1 MRRLCDGRFYAK
13 ARFPAHTSKPLFT
26 VNNDLLQSLNPA
38 QRDAVIHYQDPS
50 LIIAGAGSGKTRVLT
65 SRIAYMLQEGVP
77 AHHILALTFT
87 NKAAREMRERIGGM
101 ISPVLGRGL
110 WMGTF
115 HSVFARILRAES
127 ELLGYPSTFTIYDA
141 ADAKNMVKLA
151 IRELE
156 LDEDTYKPNNVAS
169 RISRAK
175 NNLVTPE
182 AYEANASLQGED
194 RELKIPRFLEIYKL
208 YCRRC
213 RENGAMDFDDLL
225 LMTNIL
231 FRDHP
236 EALTKYQEQ
245 FRYILVDEY
254 QDTNF
259 AQYVIV
265 RRLAERY
272 GNVCVVGDDAQSIYS
287 FRGAK
292 IENILRFQQDFPN
305 ARIFKLEQNYRSTQT
320 IVNAANSVIEKNQR
334 QIRKKAFSSGDEGE
348 KIKVMKAYTD
358 REESALIASDIY
370 ATVRSREVPYSEV
383 AVLYRTNAQ
392 SRALE
397 EALRT
402 RNIPYK
408 IYGGFSFYQRKEIK
422 DLLAYIR
429 LVINPR
435 DNEAFRRVINTPAR
449 GIGDVTIG
457 RIAAAAESHGIS
469 LWEAVSTL
477 DPASMELA
485 GAAAKKVTAFATLI
499 GEMSAARATMEAYT
513 LGLEI
518 ATRSGL
524 IGVYKMQQTPES
536 ISALENI
543 EELINSI
550 RVFVDEQQKLSEE
563 TGEQVQASVG
573 IEEWMQNVALLTDM
587 DTDKP
592 EDQNKV
598 TLMTV
603 HAAKG
608 LEFSY
613 VYIAGL
619 EENLFPS
626 LMSLGSSEG
635 LEEERRL
642 FYVALTRAKTAAV
655 LTFAESRFKWGEMS
669 FSRPSR
675 FLSEIDP
682 RYLDIS
688 FDLNTPDDESDEE
701 SPSYRR
707 SYASDGG
714 RSGGSAYRNESRSYG
729 GGGGGSYQ
737 PGSPYGQRQGGND
750 SGRTY
755 AAGHGSNGYRP
766 GSGNYAGAQRPTGSG
781 SGRGGY
787 NPRGTSYDSDK
798 PRTYYP
804 PRETQ
809 QVKPLQP
816 DGRFRSMGAS
826 RPAPHTGVS
835 GASAPGSV
843 YGVGSRPTGVS
854 APVGSPPTGF
864 SAAPAASGE
873 YAVGM
878 RVEHAKFGAGVITA
892 IEEWTNDVKLTV
904 DFGPVGTKVLLKKFA
919 RLRIL

>member
-1 MRRLCDGRFYAK
+1 M
-13 ARFPAHTSKPLFT
+13 
-26 VNNDLLQSLNPA
+26 NNDLLQSLNPA
-38 QRDAVIHYQDPS
+38 QREAVIHYQEPS

-87 NKAAREMRERIGGM
+87 NKAAREMRERIGNM

-115 HSVFARILRAES
+115 HSVFARILRTES
-127 ELLGYPSTFTIYDA
+127 ECLGYPSTFTIYDA
-141 ADAKNMVKLA
+141 ADAKNLVKLA

-156 LDEDTYKPNNVAS
+156 LDEETYKPNNIAS

-194 RELKIPRFLEIYKL
+194 RDLRIPRFLEIYKL

-213 RENGAMDFDDLL
+213 LENGAMDFDDLL
-225 LMTNIL
+225 LKTNIL

-236 EALTKYQEQ
+236 EVLAKYQEQ

-292 IENILRFQQDFPN
+292 IENILRFQQDFPK

-334 QIRKKAFSSGDEGE
+334 QIRKKAFSAGDEGE

-358 REESALIASDIY
+358 REESALIASDLY
-370 ATVRSREVPYSEV
+370 ATVRSRGVPYSEV
-383 AVLYRTNAQ
+383 AILYRTNAQ

-397 EALRT
+397 ESLRT

-449 GIGDVTIG
+449 GIGEVTVG
-457 RIAAAAESHGIS
+457 RIAAAAESHGLS

-477 DPASMELA
+477 DPASMGLA
-485 GAAAKKVTAFATLI
+485 GAAAKKVTGFANLI
-499 GEMSAARATMEAYT
+499 GEMSAARATMEAYA

-563 TGEQVQASVG
+563 SGEQVQTAIG

-626 LMSLGSSEG
+626 LMSLGTPEG

-642 FYVALTRAKTAAV
+642 FYVALTRAKKAAV
-655 LTFAESRFKWGEMS
+655 LSFAESRFKWGETT

-688 FDLNTPDDESDEE
+688 FDLDTSEDENDEDSGYRRPYASE
-701 SPSYRR
+701 GSRFGNGSGRNDARTYGGNGSYRNGGTYGPR
-707 SYASDGG
+707 QGGSGTRGSYAAVSGANG
-714 RSGGSAYRNESRSYG
+714 YRSGGGHY
-729 GGGGGSYQ
+729 
-737 PGSPYGQRQGGND
+737 PGSPRSTAGG
-750 SGRTY
+750 S
-755 AAGHGSNGYRP
+755 A
-766 GSGNYAGAQRPTGSG
+766 
-781 SGRGGY
+781 RGGY
-787 NPRGTSYDSDK
+787 NPRGTNYEADK

-809 QVKPLQP
+809 PVKPLQP

-826 RPAPHTGVS
+826 RPTTAPGT
-835 GASAPGSV
+835 ASSAGSV
-843 YGVGSRPTGVS
+843 YGAGSRPSGPSATSNTGVS
-854 APVGSPPTGF
+854 TPPSGP
-864 SAAPAASGE
+864 SASFATDGE

-878 RVEHAKFGAGVITA
+878 RVEHAKFGVGLITA
-892 IEEWTNDVKLTV
+892 IEEWTNDIKLTV

>member
-1 MRRLCDGRFYAK
+1 M
-13 ARFPAHTSKPLFT
+13 
-26 VNNDLLQSLNPA
+26 NNDLLQCLNPA
-38 QRDAVIHYQDPS
+38 QREAVINYQNPS

-65 SRIAYMLQEGVP
+65 SRIAYMLEQGVP
-77 AHHILALTFT
+77 PQHILSLTFT
-87 NKAAREMRERIGGM
+87 NKAAREMRERIGAM
-101 ISPVLGRGL
+101 ISPTLGRGL

-127 ELLGYPSTFTIYDA
+127 ERLGFPSSFTIYDA
-141 ADAKNMVKLA
+141 ADAKNLVKLC

-156 LDEDTYKPNNVAS
+156 LDEEAYKPNNIAS

-182 AYEANASLQGED
+182 AYEANSSLQGED
-194 RELKIPRFLEIYKL
+194 REQRIPRFLDIYKL

-236 EALTKYQEQ
+236 EALAKYQEQ

-254 QDTNF
+254 QDTNY

-292 IENILRFQQDFPN
+292 IENILRFQQDFPK
-305 ARIFKLEQNYRSTQT
+305 AKIFKLEQNYRSTQT

-334 QIRKKAFSSGDEGE
+334 QIRKKSFSSGDEGE

-358 REESALIASDIY
+358 REESALIASDLY
-370 ATVRSREVPYSEV
+370 ATVRNAEVPYSEV
-383 AVLYRTNAQ
+383 AILYRTNAQ
-392 SRALE
+392 SRSLE
-397 EALRT
+397 ESLRT

-449 GIGDVTIG
+449 GIGDVTVG
-457 RIAAAAESHGIS
+457 RIAAAAESQGLS

-485 GAAAKKVTAFATLI
+485 GAAAKKVAAFAALI
-499 GEMSAARATMEAYT
+499 GELSAARATMEAYT

-543 EELINSI
+543 EELLNSI
-550 RVFVDEQQKLSEE
+550 RVFVDEQQKLAEQA
-563 TGEQVQASVG
+563 GEQLQTAIG

-587 DTDKP
+587 DNDKP

-613 VYIAGL
+613 VYVAGL

-626 LMSLGSSEG
+626 LMSMGSAEG

-655 LTFAESRFKWGEMS
+655 LSFAESRFKWGEMS

-682 RYLDIS
+682 RYLDIA
-688 FDLNTPDDESDEE
+688 FELDAPAD
-701 SPSYRR
+701 
-707 SYASDGG
+707 SDGEEEEPPARRG
-714 RSGGSAYRNESRSYG
+714 YGEGGARAGQGGYRGGSNAYGGSGSYRSGGAYG
-729 GGGGGSYQ
+729 GARSGQGSGGS
-737 PGSPYGQRQGGND
+737 
-750 SGRTY
+750 
-755 AAGHGSNGYRP
+755 HGSGARQSDSQGTARGRY
-766 GSGNYAGAQRPTGSG
+766 GS
-781 SGRGGY
+781 
-787 NPRGTSYDSDK
+787 RGTSYDSDK

-804 PRETQ
+804 PRESEP
-809 QVKPLQP
+809 VKPLRP
-816 DGRFRSMGAS
+816 EGRFRSVGVT
-826 RPAPHTGVS
+826 RPAGAAVS
-835 GASAPGSV
+835 GSAAAGNTAGAPAVTPASPAPGSPATPPLRP
-843 YGVGSRPTGVS
+843 GSVAS
-854 APVGSPPTGF
+854 
-864 SAAPAASGE
+864 SGE

-878 RVEHAKFGAGVITA
+878 RVEHAKFGVGTIAA

-904 DFGPVGTKVLLKKFA
+904 DFGPGGTKVLLKKFA
-919 RLRIL
+919 KLHIL

>member
-1 MRRLCDGRFYAK
+1 M
-13 ARFPAHTSKPLFT
+13 
-26 VNNDLLQSLNPA
+26 NNDLLHSLNPA
-38 QRDAVIHYQDPS
+38 QREAVIHYQDPS

-127 ELLGYPSTFTIYDA
+127 ERLGYPSTFTIYDA
-141 ADAKNMVKLA
+141 SDAKNLVKLA

-156 LDEDTYKPNNVAS
+156 LDEDTYKPNNVAA

-194 RELKIPRFLEIYKL
+194 RELRIPRFLEIYKL

-292 IENILRFQQDFPN
+292 IENILRFQQDFPK
-305 ARIFKLEQNYRSTQT
+305 AKIFKLEQNYRSTQT

-449 GIGDVTIG
+449 GIGEVTIG

-499 GEMSAARATMEAYT
+499 GEMSAARATMEAYA

-563 TGEQVQASVG
+563 TGEQIQASVG

-608 LEFSY
+608 LEFAY

-626 LMSLGSSEG
+626 LMSLGSPEG

-655 LTFAESRFKWGEMS
+655 LTFAESRFKWGETT

-688 FDLNTPDDESDEE
+688 FDLDAPEAENDEE
-701 SPSYRR
+701 DFSYRRFYAPEGSRSGSPSYRNAPRSYGEGGSYRPGTSYGQRRGGSDSGR
-707 SYASDGG
+707 SYA
-714 RSGGSAYRNESRSYG
+714 A
-729 GGGGGSYQ
+729 
-737 PGSPYGQRQGGND
+737 GQGTHD
-750 SGRTY
+750 
-755 AAGHGSNGYRP
+755 YRP
-766 GSGNYAGAQRPTGSG
+766 GSGPYSGAPRSAGGA

-787 NPRGTSYDSDK
+787 NPRGTNYDSDK

-809 QVKPLQP
+809 PVQPLRP

-826 RPAPHTGVS
+826 RPSTGPETPATTGTVHGTVS
-835 GASAPGSV
+835 RSSGSSANAGL
-843 YGVGSRPTGVS
+843 S
-854 APVGSPPTGF
+854 ATQAGT
-864 SAAPAASGE
+864 PATLSASGE
-873 YAVGM
+873 YTVGM

-892 IEEWTNDVKLTV
+892 IEEWSNDVKLTV